1 MSLNCDEKLPSSPT
15 LANSPTSPISV
26 VTFAPEY
33 DPESGRLQKKPTF
46 RDRLSFGSQLKDAPP
61 NTTVEEFREQ
71 ERLATDEIA
80 ETDTRTLE
88 ASPNGYP
95 RLSTFLASE
104 PNFSLYR
111 GFHTLHSRILLE
123 LQDDIAALERD
134 LDEVDKVDDGTE
146 AGKKRLANR
155 QFDLKRSRGEDG
167 FRPRREILAEL
178 RTKLL
183 EYDELLI
190 KARDIQGF
198 QKPSYR
204 DYRSVRTWFWN
215 LKPLVSKEAG
225 FIKKKEDIIT
235 LRSGREWSSFDGL
248 VESTLRRFDCGLVR
262 VGHSANVPPTKVR
275 EHLSTSLILPQRI
288 FCTRE
293 LREKTD
299 DQNMFYYSAS
309 RVEAFV
315 GLIITSIIFVLLV
328 LPVIVMYKLTSYG
341 QGEHGTFRAIG
352 VLVVFTLLF
361 SAAMS
366 LLTKARRHE
375 LFAAAAAYCAVLVVF
390 ISNFSGGS

>member
-1 MSLNCDEKLPSSPT
+1 MSLDYGEKLPSSQSLPD
-15 LANSPTSPISV
+15 SPASPVSGR
-26 VTFAPEY
+26 TFASEY
-33 DPESGRLQKKPTF
+33 DPESGKLQKKPTF
-46 RDRLSFGSQLKDAPP
+46 RERFSFGSQLKDAPP
-61 NTTVEEFREQ
+61 DTTIEQFREQ
-71 ERLATDEIA
+71 QRLATEEIA

-88 ASPNGYP
+88 ACPNGYP
-95 RLSTFLASE
+95 RLSTFLSSE

-111 GFHTLHSRILLE
+111 GFHTLHSRVLLE
-123 LQDDIAALERD
+123 LQDDIAALERE
-134 LDEVDKVDDGTE
+134 LDEVDKADDET
-146 AGKKRLANR
+146 AVGKRRLVNR
-155 QFDLKRSRGEDG
+155 QFDIKRSRGEDG

-190 KARDIQGF
+190 KARDLQGF
-198 QKPSYR
+198 QRPSYR

-225 FIKKKEDIIT
+225 FIRKKEDIIT
-235 LRSGREWSSFDGL
+235 LRNGREWSSFDGL

-262 VGHSANVPPTKVR
+262 
-275 EHLSTSLILPQRI
+275 RI

-299 DQNMFYYSAS
+299 DQNIYYYSAS

-366 LLTKARRHE
+366 MLTKARRHE

-390 ISNFSGGS
+390 ISNFSGGG

>member
-1 MSLNCDEKLPSSPT
+1 MSQHFDEKVPSSPI
-15 LANSPTSPISV
+15 SPSSGITFTSD
-26 VTFAPEY
+26 Y
-33 DPESGRLQKKPTF
+33 DPESGKLQKKPTF
-46 RDRLSFGSQLKDAPP
+46 LERLSFSSQLKDVVPP
-61 NTTVEEFREQ
+61 GTTPEQLREQ
-71 ERLATDEIA
+71 KEHAAGEIA
-80 ETDTRTLE
+80 ETDTRKLE
-88 ASPNGYP
+88 DCPNGYP
-95 RLSTFLASE
+95 RLASFLASE

-111 GFHTLHSRILLE
+111 GFNYLHSRVLLE
-123 LQDDIAALERD
+123 LQDDIAALERE
-134 LDEVDKVDDGTE
+134 LDEVDEVDNETA
-146 AGKKRLANR
+146 AGQKRLINR
-155 QFDLKRSRGEDG
+155 QFDIKRSRGDDG

-190 KARDIQGF
+190 KARDLQAF
-198 QKPSYR
+198 QRPSHR
-204 DYRSVRTWFWN
+204 DYKSVRTWFWN
-215 LKPLVSKEAG
+215 LKPLVRKEANY
-225 FIKKKEDIIT
+225 IKKKEDIIT

-248 VESTLRRFDCGLVR
+248 VESTLRRFDCEALR
-262 VGHSANVPPTKVR
+262 R
-275 EHLSTSLILPQRI
+275 L

-299 DQNMFYYSAS
+299 DRNMYYYSAS

-328 LPVIVMYKLTSYG
+328 LPVIVMYKLTSLG
-341 QGEHGTFRAIG
+341 QGEHGTFKAIG

-366 LLTKARRHE
+366 MLTKARRHE

-390 ISNFSGGS
+390 ISNFSGSGG